1 MKIVCKVCA
10 EFRDPD
16 GAFLFSVRSRDRL
29 SILEAPEAIRKDP
42 LFDMLIRDRSLE
54 VLERREDLKKAEHEP
69 LAVLEKAEK
78 AEKVEKAEKAE
89 KAGRAGTGKAAA
101 GAEAVKAAGTAGAA
115 GAAEAPKAAEA
126 ARA

>member
-10 EFRDPD
+10 EFRDPE

-54 VLERREDLKKAEHEP
+54 VLERREDLRKAEHEP
-69 LAVLEKAEK
+69 LAVLERA
-78 AEKVEKAEKAE
+78 EKAEKAE
-89 KAGRAGTGKAAA
+89 KAENAEKTEKTEKVKTARTPEAAGAPEAGKAA
-101 GAEAVKAAGTAGAA
+101 ETDKAAG
-115 GAAEAPKAAEA
+115 KA
-126 ARA
+126 